1 MIESN
6 QIALDILDQGGL
18 EVLLQS
24 WKLAKKDTM

>member
-6 QIALDILDQGGL
+6 QIALDLLDQAGL